1 MIEDQCDGYIEY
13 VVENGKVY
21 GIDVPV
27 RSAERSSANL
37 YWERI
42 EKEAAEFEVT
52 VDYYLAEFI

>member
-27 RSAERSSANL
+27 RSANL
-37 YWERI
+37 YWKGI
-42 EKEAAEFEVT
+42 EEAAAEFEVT